1 MLVGAPRAPTRQP
14 GVTRGGA
21 VYRCPLDNRLNCQQI
36 PFDTKGNEIRHN
48 GTHYRDVE
56 DKSDQWFGASLY
68 SSSNGTIVAIQVTNP
83 NLMIGQQGER
93 CVTRRRG
100 VVCYKGKECYKE
112 GGVLQ
117 GGRVLQVGEVLNG
130 EVCYK
135 GEECYKGEGCY
146 KEGGMLHRVGLLHR
160 GEVFQGGRNVIR
172 REGCYTEK
180 VCYKGERCYR
190 GGGCYKEGGLLQ
202 GGKVL
207 QGGGMLKEGRM
218 LQGGRVVTSG
228 CYKGKRCNKEEECYK
243 GRAQRPRVLWNPVVC
258 LLCFEQDS
266 CISSLFGTDKVEAGE
281 IINYL
286 LHIKASESIHM
297 RERVDKSLLGM
308 EKQKYSVCACECMAC
323 APRYVYFSSR
333 LDKRE
338 PVGTCYVA
346 RPSSTDYEEYSP
358 CKSNYAVGVPRGRQ
372 LQGKV
377 VLYRQNLT
385 IIDIIRGEQF
395 GSYFGYSLAVTDI
408 DKDGLDDVIRS
419 FTKRNKDVLDGHD
432 SQSRF
437 GLSVAAIG
445 DIDYD
450 NYNDIAVGAPYGG
463 KNGRGVVYIYHGSMK
478 GIITDVQQALH
489 ADDVIQEGAET
500 FGWSLAGGMDM
511 DENKYPDLMI
521 GAYNSNRAALVRSR
535 PVVRVTP
542 TISVDPENITLSSEN
557 EICVINNGATK
568 VHITVNVC
576 ILFNGVGV
584 PDQMDFQMNI
594 TFDSLKN
601 DSSRMYFL
609 HSETTREESKVER
622 AYKGVPKCERF
633 FGYLVKNIRDKLTPI
648 VTDFS
653 FDIVDK
659 AVRRSP
665 REANIMK
672 NCGQDNVCI
681 PDLTITAMHTHDSYT
696 LGEEKELDILVFV
709 TNKGEDAF
717 ESILNITVPEGVE
730 FRKIKDKKYEI
741 PIFCNVFN
749 KSFISCD
756 LGNPLPAKSRTNFTL
771 VALPKNITGNEPEM
785 VFRIA
790 VNSSNAENISDYRNN
805 VAEIKIPLQ
814 QAANLRI
821 GGKPVPEQF
830 VYTESD
836 VRQYR
841 QKGVQG
847 PLNNRGPTGVKTAM
861 LTIDWPGQDENG
873 LNFLYM
879 DQTPIVSRP
888 DISCILLNKTYT
900 KYSEGP
906 DSDTVIIDQRDTG
919 DTSQVKRHK
928 REATGQSTGDDTP
941 DKRDVQTRAAR
952 ELKTIKCEE
961 GKLGCVHVQCTIGEI
976 KPYQSVNITIRAKI
990 WTSTIKKLQQP
1001 FYFVSKAKA
1010 EVLAM
1015 PFKMKI
1021 ASSTLSLSVNEIS
1034 TYVNPERLHP
1044 QRKGIEP
1051 WIIGVSIAAGLLV
1064 LLLLIVLLWWCGFFR
1079 RRRPEERAFLTSA
1092 AQNGDFSPVNDRVPD
1107 SKYKYT

>member
-1 MLVGAPRAPTRQP
+1 MDAQLLVGAPRAPTRQP

-68 SSSNGTIVAIQVTNP
+68 SSSNGTIV
-83 NLMIGQQGER
+83 
-93 CVTRRRG
+93 
-100 VVCYKGKECYKE
+100 GKECYKE

-146 KEGGMLHRVGLLHR
+146 KEGGMLHRVFDRMKIEQLSTGQTNNLTVSLP
-160 GEVFQGGRNVIR
+160 
-172 REGCYTEK
+172 
-180 VCYKGERCYR
+180 
-190 GGGCYKEGGLLQ
+190 
-202 GGKVL
+202 
-207 QGGGMLKEGRM
+207 LKHVP
-218 LQGGRVVTSG
+218 LVT
-228 CYKGKRCNKEEECYK
+228 
-243 GRAQRPRVLWNPVVC
+243 
-258 LLCFEQDS
+258 
-266 CISSLFGTDKVEAGE
+266 CISLADWTSENQLGHVTLPDPRQQTMRNTRHANQLLPFFPSLD
-281 IINYL
+281 
-286 LHIKASESIHM
+286 
-297 RERVDKSLLGM
+297 
-308 EKQKYSVCACECMAC
+308 
-323 APRYVYFSSR
+323 
-333 LDKRE
+333 
-338 PVGTCYVA
+338 
-346 RPSSTDYEEYSP
+346 
-358 CKSNYAVGVPRGRQ
+358 YAVGVPRGRQ

-408 DKDGLDDVIRS
+408 DKDGLRS

-633 FGYLVKNIRDKLTPI
+633 FGYLV
-648 VTDFS
+648 
-653 FDIVDK
+653 
-659 AVRRSP
+659 
-665 REANIMK
+665 ANIMK

-1092 AQNGDFSPVNDRVPD
+1092 AQNGDFSPQDINKDEIKLD
-1107 SKYKYT
+1107 T

>member
-1 MLVGAPRAPTRQP
+1 MELIGQSLSEVVCNMCAFHRKFLTRRRSNYVKMGAVYAAFVMCILADIVGCYNLDLETVTVHAGERDSMFGYSVALHDDQGSKWLLVGAPRAPTRQP

-68 SSSNGTIVAIQVTNP
+68 SSSNGTIVA
-83 NLMIGQQGER
+83 
-93 CVTRRRG
+93 
-100 VVCYKGKECYKE
+100 
-112 GGVLQ
+112 
-117 GGRVLQVGEVLNG
+117 
-130 EVCYK
+130 
-135 GEECYKGEGCY
+135 
-146 KEGGMLHRVGLLHR
+146 
-160 GEVFQGGRNVIR
+160 
-172 REGCYTEK
+172 
-180 VCYKGERCYR
+180 
-190 GGGCYKEGGLLQ
+190 
-202 GGKVL
+202 
-207 QGGGMLKEGRM
+207 
-218 LQGGRVVTSG
+218 
-228 CYKGKRCNKEEECYK
+228 
-243 GRAQRPRVLWNPVVC
+243 
-258 LLCFEQDS
+258 
-266 CISSLFGTDKVEAGE
+266 
-281 IINYL
+281 
-286 LHIKASESIHM
+286 
-297 RERVDKSLLGM
+297 
-308 EKQKYSVCACECMAC
+308 C

-358 CKSNYAVGVPRGRQ
+358 CKSRVDGLPLIRDQTHKQGYCQLGFSAVLTSQGRQLLIGAPGSWYWQGQLFNFNFEDGPGRYKSTPEGQQNDDYSYMGYSMAVGQFDSDDIEDYAVGVPRGRQ

-408 DKDGLDDVIRS
+408 DKDGLDDVIVGAPLFSDYSTDNTYETGRVYIFYQDAKRS

-568 VHITVNVC
+568 VQCITVNVC

-665 REANIMK
+665 REVRPILNQRSPTTIHAEANIMK

-847 PLNNRGPTGVKTAM
+847 PVIEHRYFLNNRGPTGVKTAM

-990 WTSTIKKLQQP
+990 WTSTIVHKKLQQP